1 MAKTN
6 WQMDDT
12 VMPDDLNQIGHEINE
27 LKADGSVTTTKL
39 ANKAVTAAKLAD
51 QAVGSNQ
58 LANAAV
64 GTDKLAGQ
72 AVTTDKIA
80 NKAITKAKLAD
91 DVTIGGADDT
101 MIGDR
106 TISDTAAPTSSTGK
120 LTSLLGGAAHMIK
133 SITGGANWREVP
145 GITLAAIKT
154 VLDAATSAATG
165 NVLIKRDA
173 NGRAK
178 VAAPSAS
185 DDIARKAEVDAAVS
199 AAASDASS
207 KANAVQANLSEHTSD
222 NVRHIT
228 AAERTAWNAKA
239 STSIATSSTSGLMSA
254 SDKGK
259 LDGIAAGAQVNTVNS
274 VAGKTGAVTLAKGD
288 VGLGNVDNVQQA
300 PISHVGAG
308 GTAHAAATTSA
319 AGFMSAADKSKLD
332 SIASGANNYV
342 HPSTHPPS
350 IISQDASN
358 RFVTDAEKAAWN
370 AKAGTAV
377 ATTSA
382 NGLMSAAM
390 VTKLNGIAAGA
401 QVNRSQSTQAQ
412 AIAGTDNTTDMTPL
426 RVREAIDARTR
437 YGTTAGSATAF
448 TLTLSPAPAS
458 LYTGLQ
464 ITVKLHTN
472 TGTNPTLNVNGLG
485 AKALYDSDGARFSG
499 ESGKIYT
506 FVYDG
511 TNFIQSSGGGGGKLN
526 VYTGTTQPTKKEGI
540 WINTT
545 TAITS
550 VRNDQNIWLANTWT
564 GSSYANPPM
573 LVNYKNTPES
583 GGFIY
588 TVENMSLLR
597 YNPANNTWSYLA
609 DMPSTTNI
617 TNATFDAVAGKL
629 YYICGVMNGG
639 TTNTVYIYDIASNTW
654 SRGRNSPV
662 NRAYHATAVVGTS
675 IYLFGGIIS
684 GSSASN
690 SSSSACYR
698 YDTVTDTWSVIANY
712 GNGSHGYSILAA
724 ASLGTKIYTFGG
736 YQQTLTTLRNF
747 VWEYD
752 TLTNEWSSKTGAPS
766 VLGWHSATTVGSKIH
781 ILGGS
786 SGTTGT
792 AITNL
797 SPRHNIYDPATDTW
811 TVGTDIPLGRLG
823 HGAAFVNNILYIVG
837 GRVSTGTDY
846 VQGYAFTAKSF
857 PAGTVII
864 VRNDERYGAWQT
876 ELVTPSKGIEGVNS
890 RLLAHFD
897 DVFIHDG
904 STLRGNLPSY
914 YGSGSAWVKFKN

>member
-239 STSIATSSTSGLMSA
+239 STSVATSSTSGLMSA

-308 GTAHAAATTSA
+308 GTAHAAATTST

-401 QVNRSQSTQAQ
+401 QVNRSQATQAQ

-485 AKALYDSDGARFSG
+485 ARALYDSDGARFSG

-511 TNFIQSSGGGGGKLN
+511 TNFILRSGGGGGKLN
-526 VYTGTTQPTKKEGI
+526 VYTGLTQPAKKEGV
-540 WINTT
+540 WIQTSQ
-545 TAITS
+545 AITS
-550 VRNDQNIWLANTWT
+550 VRNDLDIWLANAW
-564 GSSYANPPM
+564 SRVSY
-573 LVNYKNTPES
+573 
-583 GGFIY
+583 
-588 TVENMSLLR
+588 
-597 YNPANNTWSYLA
+597 A
-609 DMPSTTNI
+609 DMPERISRAAAVSDGANTYVLGGFSSNSATSRSTNYRY
-617 TNATFDAVAGKL
+617 NA
-629 YYICGVMNGG
+629 N
-639 TTNTVYIYDIASNTW
+639 TNTWTTLQPMVANVMLHCAAVVDKKIYVFGGSHSSNSTPTAFLRKYDILQNTW
-654 SRGRNSPV
+654 ETLPNMPV
-662 NRAYHATAVVGTS
+662 PLQYAACVAV
-675 IYLFGGIIS
+675 
-684 GSSASN
+684 
-690 SSSSACYR
+690 
-698 YDTVTDTWSVIANY
+698 
-712 GNGSHGYSILAA
+712 
-724 ASLGTKIYTFGG
+724 GTKIYIFGG
-736 YQQTLTTLRNF
+736 SQTSFTDGRTTTRC
-747 VWEYD
+747 YD
-752 TLTNEWSSKTGAPS
+752 TVSDTWSLLAAIPEQRA
-766 VLGWHSATTVGSKIH
+766 SAVACAVGTKIYLVH
-781 ILGGS
+781 GHMSAGTSGGNPKDFCYD
-786 SGTTGT
+786 T
-792 AITNL
+792 ITNAWTEIAT
-797 SPRHNIYDPATDTW
+797 SPAWIRTDGSGVAVGNNVFVFYRTEGVVYNTTTNTW
-811 TVGTDIPLGRLG
+811 TVLPNGS
-823 HGAAFVNNILYIVG
+823 VNHLYPVTGYYQGMIYVIG
-837 GRVSTGTDY
+837 GNSLSSVSS
-846 VQGYAFTAKSF
+846 YALNSTSY
-857 PAGTVII
+857 PTGTVILYRI
-864 VRNDERYGAWQT
+864 DPAYGQWQT
-876 ELVTPSKGIEGVNS
+876 ELVTPGQLLLGVNT
-890 RLLAHFD
+890 RLLSHFD
-897 DVFIHDG
+897 DAFIHDG
-904 STLRGNLPSY
+904 TTLRGDLPSY
-914 YGSGSAWVKFKN
+914 YGNGSAWVKFKN

>member
-401 QVNRSQSTQAQ
+401 QVNRSQATQAQ

-485 AKALYDSDGARFSG
+485 ARALYDSDGARFSG

-526 VYTGTTQPTKKEGI
+526 VYTGLTQPAKKEGV
-540 WINTT
+540 WIQTSQ
-545 TAITS
+545 AITS
-550 VRNDQNIWLANTWT
+550 IRSETDIWLANSWT
-564 GSSYANPPM
+564 NSNYTDMPQALAYGEAVTVGSNIYYLGGTTSASA
-573 LVNYKNTPES
+573 LLSTNY
-583 GGFIY
+583 
-588 TVENMSLLR
+588 R
-597 YNPANNTWSYLA
+597 YNTSNNTWSIMAPLPRVLA
-609 DMPSTTNI
+609 GHGAIAVGGKIYVFGGSRTNNSHSSPSNTTYCYNPE
-617 TNATFDAVAGKL
+617 
-629 YYICGVMNGG
+629 
-639 TTNTVYIYDIASNTW
+639 TNTWTTLTNMPASLSGMGVAAIGDIVYIFG
-654 SRGRNSPV
+654 GRNNPNS
-662 NRAYHATAVVGTS
+662 Y
-675 IYLFGGIIS
+675 
-684 GSSASN
+684 SN
-690 SSSSACYR
+690 CYS
-698 YDTVTDTWSVIANY
+698 YNTITDTWSNLSNFPTVEYEIAMCAY
-712 GNGSHGYSILAA
+712 GGIVYAFGGATTNQVRTYNPVTDTFSAITLMPTTLPACRAILVDSDVYIFTGTTYSLYKYNIPSNTWTTLTGFPDNRLSIAA
-724 ASLGTKIYTFGG
+724 ARVNDLMY
-736 YQQTLTTLRNF
+736 
-747 VWEYD
+747 
-752 TLTNEWSSKTGAPS
+752 
-766 VLGWHSATTVGSKIH
+766 

-786 SGTTGT
+786 INSRYQSSIKAFALTATSFPTGT
-792 AITNL
+792 VVL
-797 SPRHNIYDPATDTW
+797 FRPREDYGNYTAELLTTSKL
-811 TVGTDIPLGRLG
+811 LGI
-823 HGAAFVNNILYIVG
+823 NN
-837 GRVSTGTDY
+837 T
-846 VQGYAFTAKSF
+846 
-857 PAGTVII
+857 
-864 VRNDERYGAWQT
+864 
-876 ELVTPSKGIEGVNS
+876 
-890 RLLAHFD
+890 RLLTYFD
-897 DVFIHDG
+897 DVFIRDS
-904 STLRGNLPSY
+904 STLRGDLPSY
-914 YGSGSAWVKFKN
+914 YGNGTSWVKFKN